1 VTRADTLA
9 TQAYREIR
17 LALLHGKLNQD
28 SFYSENSIAVLL
40 GISRTPAREALR
52 QLEMEGLIDIHP
64 QRGFRVRRVSEHELI
79 EFYQLRDM
87 LESYVART
95 LARCATPSDLSTLR
109 HILERQKLAGDDV
122 TEFITLDEDFHL
134 SMAHMAGLER
144 TARIVAS
151 LRGVLW
157 LMGTRIVNKGPRR
170 AEVIREHEAVLAALE
185 RHDAEGAADAVSEHI
200 HATVAVAVEEGV
212 ETRVRGDWVTSRGGR
227 PYPLNTMV
235 R

>member
-1 VTRADTLA
+1 MTRADTLA

-64 QRGFRVRRVSEHELI
+64 QRGFRVRRISEHELI

-95 LARCATPSDLSTLR
+95 LARSAREADLSTLR
-109 HILERQKLAGDDV
+109 HTLERQKLAGDDV

-134 SMAHMAGLER
+134 SMARMAGLER

-157 LMGTRIVNKGPRR
+157 LMGTRIVSKGPRR
-170 AEVIREHEAVLAALE
+170 AEVIREHEAILAALE
-185 RHDAEGAADAVSEHI
+185 RHDAEAAADAVSEHI
-200 HATVAVAVEEGV
+200 HATVAVAVEEGA
-212 ETRVRGDWVTSRGGR
+212 ESRARGDWVTSRGGR